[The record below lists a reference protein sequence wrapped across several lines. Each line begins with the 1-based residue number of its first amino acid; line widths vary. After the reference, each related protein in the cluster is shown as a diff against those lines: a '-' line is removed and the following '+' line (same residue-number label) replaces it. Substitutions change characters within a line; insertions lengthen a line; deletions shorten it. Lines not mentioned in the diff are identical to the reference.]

1 MSIFDHANT
10 FSTPWSRSARHNG
23 ASALAARHRRLFVR
37 RLVCALCAG
46 LLAWSIVSAIGMSQ
60 ATCAIYVAA
69 RDITVGE
76 HVTSSM
82 LQTAWVPQDS
92 AARHAIS
99 AQSVTDDKVSGFAQV
114 AIARGEPVF
123 TSMLS
128 SDAFATEGLTSVDLQ
143 LASTTDRLVPGDVV
157 DLVASRACTSTD
169 SASSS
174 NADMATQGT
183 GVPQGTEQ
191 EGAADAA
198 DNPANPANPADLAD
212 SADTNNPIDPADA
225 AAGEA
230 SDLTTPPT
238 DSCILAHGATVL
250 KVTQPSSS
258 AFSQTQSPSVALAL
272 APADALTVLAV
283 AGSEPIIA
291 VERNHDAAT
300 H

>member
-10 FSTPWSRSARHNG
+10 FSTPWSRSTRHNG
-23 ASALAARHRRLFVR
+23 ASALAARHRRLLAR

-46 LLAWSIVSAIGMSQ
+46 LLAWSIVSAIGMSR

-82 LQTAWVPQDS
+82 LRTAWVAQDS

-99 AQSVTDDKVSGFAQV
+99 VESAADGEVSGFAQV
-114 AIARGEPVF
+114 TIARGEPVF
-123 TSMLS
+123 KGMLS

-157 DLVASRACTSTD
+157 DLVASHAC
-169 SASSS
+169 S
-174 NADMATQGT
+174 NADDSLSSGTDTASQGT
-183 GVPQGTEQ
+183 GIPQEAEKPEDT
-191 EGAADAA
+191 ADAA
-198 DNPANPANPADLAD
+198 DTADMT
-212 SADTNNPIDPADA
+212 TNAPP
-225 AAGEA
+225 AGEA
-230 SDLTTPPT
+230 SDLAARPP

-258 AFSQTQSPSVALAL
+258 AFSQAQSPSVALAL

>member
-1 MSIFDHANT
+1 MSIFHHDHASAFPMPRN
-10 FSTPWSRSARHNG
+10 RSARHNG
-23 ASALAARHRRLFVR
+23 ASALVARRRRLLTR

-46 LLAWSIVSAIGMSQ
+46 LLAWSIVSAIGMSR

-82 LQTAWVPQDS
+82 LRTAWVAQDS

-99 AQSVTDDKVSGFAQV
+99 VESAADGAISGFAQV

-174 NADMATQGT
+174 TADMATQGT
-183 GVPQGTEQ
+183 GAPQGTGQ
-191 EGAADAA
+191 EGAADTT
-198 DNPANPANPADLAD
+198 DNPANPADLSD
-212 SADTNNPIDPADA
+212 SADTNNPIDSADA

-230 SDLTTPPT
+230 SDLATPPT
-238 DSCILAHGATVL
+238 DSCILAHGAMVL

-258 AFSQTQSPSVALAL
+258 AFSSAQSPSVALAL

-283 AGSEPIIA
+283 AGNEPIIA
-291 VERNHDAAT
+291 VERDQDATAD
-300 H
+300 

>member
-1 MSIFDHANT
+1 
-10 FSTPWSRSARHNG
+10 
-23 ASALAARHRRLFVR
+23 
-37 RLVCALCAG
+37 
-46 LLAWSIVSAIGMSQ
+46 MSQ

-99 AQSVTDDKVSGFAQV
+99 VESAADGEVSGFAQV

-198 DNPANPANPADLAD
+198 DNPANPADLAD

-258 AFSQTQSPSVALAL
+258 AFSQAQSPSVALAL
-272 APADALTVLAV
+272 APADALTVLAA

-300 H
+300 N

>member
-10 FSTPWSRSARHNG
+10 FSTPWSRSTRHNG

-46 LLAWSIVSAIGMSQ
+46 LLTWSIVSAIGMSR

-82 LQTAWVPQDS
+82 LRTAWVPQDS
-92 AARHAIS
+92 AARYAIS

-198 DNPANPANPADLAD
+198 DNPANPANPANLAD

>member
-10 FSTPWSRSARHNG
+10 FSTPWSRSTRHNG

-82 LQTAWVPQDS
+82 LRTAWVPQDS

-123 TSMLS
+123 KGMLS

-157 DLVASRACTSTD
+157 DLVASRAC
-169 SASSS
+169 S
-174 NADMATQGT
+174 NADDALSSGTDTASQGT
-183 GVPQGTEQ
+183 GTPQETE
-191 EGAADAA
+191 EPEDTADAA
-198 DNPANPANPADLAD
+198 DTADM
-212 SADTNNPIDPADA
+212 TNAPP
-225 AAGEA
+225 AGEA
-230 SDLTTPPT
+230 PNLVAPP
-238 DSCILAHGATVL
+238 DSCILARGATVL

-258 AFSQTQSPSVALAL
+258 AFSQAQSPSVALAL
-272 APADALTVLAV
+272 APADALTVLTV

-300 H
+300 N

>member
-10 FSTPWSRSARHNG
+10 FSTPWSRSTRHNG

-46 LLAWSIVSAIGMSQ
+46 LLTWSIVSAIGMSR

-82 LQTAWVPQDS
+82 LRTAWVPQDS
-92 AARHAIS
+92 AARYAIS

-198 DNPANPANPADLAD
+198 DNPADLAD

>member
-10 FSTPWSRSARHNG
+10 FSTPWRRSARHNG
-23 ASALAARHRRLFVR
+23 ASALAARHRRLLAR

-46 LLAWSIVSAIGMSQ
+46 LLAWSIVSAIGMSR

-82 LQTAWVPQDS
+82 LRTAWVPQDS
-92 AARHAIS
+92 AARYAIS
-99 AQSVTDDKVSGFAQV
+99 VESVTDDKVSGFAQV

-123 TSMLS
+123 KGMLS

-198 DNPANPANPADLAD
+198 DNPANPADLAD

-225 AAGEA
+225 PAGEA
-230 SDLTTPPT
+230 SDLATPPA

-258 AFSQTQSPSVALAL
+258 AFSQAQSPSVALAL
-272 APADALTVLAV
+272 APADALTVLAA

-300 H
+300 N

>member
-10 FSTPWSRSARHNG
+10 FSTPWSRSTRHNG

-46 LLAWSIVSAIGMSQ
+46 LLTWSIVSAIGMSR

-82 LQTAWVPQDS
+82 LRTAWVPQDS
-92 AARHAIS
+92 AARYAIS
-99 AQSVTDDKVSGFAQV
+99 AQSVTDNKVSGFAQV

-198 DNPANPANPADLAD
+198 DNPANPADLAD

>member
-10 FSTPWSRSARHNG
+10 FSTPWRRSARHNG
-23 ASALAARHRRLFVR
+23 ASALASRHRRLLAR

-82 LQTAWVPQDS
+82 LRTAWVPQDS

-114 AIARGEPVF
+114 AIARGEPIF
-123 TSMLS
+123 KGMLS

-157 DLVASRACTSTD
+157 DLVASRAC
-169 SASSS
+169 S
-174 NADMATQGT
+174 NADDSLSSGT
-183 GVPQGTEQ
+183 DTASQGTETSQ
-191 EGAADAA
+191 ETEKPEDTADAA
-198 DNPANPANPADLAD
+198 DTADM
-212 SADTNNPIDPADA
+212 TNTPP
-225 AAGEA
+225 AGEA
-230 SDLTTPPT
+230 SDLAARPP
-238 DSCILAHGATVL
+238 DSCILARGATVL

-272 APADALTVLAV
+272 APADALTVLTV